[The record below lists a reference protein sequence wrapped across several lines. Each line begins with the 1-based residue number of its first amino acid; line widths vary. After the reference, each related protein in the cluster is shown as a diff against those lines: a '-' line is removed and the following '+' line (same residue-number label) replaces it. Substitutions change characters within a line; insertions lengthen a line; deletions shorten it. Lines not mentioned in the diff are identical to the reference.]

1 MLYLPDSNILIYAKM
16 SGMKEHKASLA
27 WLETT
32 LADPNSTIL
41 LCETTLLSFF
51 RICTNSRVFAP
62 PLPLSE
68 VVSFTSALLQRSNVQ
83 VHRPSPQHFIDVAK
97 LMKKHKFGGN
107 LTMDAHLA
115 CIAITTGSTL
125 VTRDKDF
132 KKIPYLKILDP
143 LM

>member
-27 WLETT
+27 WLKAA
-32 LADPNSTIL
+32 LADPDATL
-41 LCETTLLSFF
+41 LVCETVLLSFL

-62 PLPLSE
+62 ALPASE
-68 VVSFTSALLQRSNVQ
+68 AVVFITGFVRRSDVQ
-83 VHRPSPQHFIDVAK
+83 IFRPPPQHFIDVAK
-97 LMKKHKFGGN
+97 FIKKHKFGGD

-115 CIAITTGSTL
+115 AIALSTGATL

-132 KKIPYLKILDP
+132 KKIPYLKTLDP
-143 LM
+143 LI